1 MTTEDT
7 TYNGWTNYETW
18 VTNMWLTAEPETS
31 RALDAIVQA
40 SGAGRGV
47 RAEEVKEL
55 VMTVYDFPTT
65 GLVADLLTATLD
77 RVDWGAIVAAHQE
90 E

>member
-1 MTTEDT
+1 MTTDDT

-40 SGAGRGV
+40 PGEGRGV
-47 RAEEVKEL
+47 RAEEVKDL
-55 VMTVYDFPTT
+55 VQAAYDFPTT
-65 GLVADLLTATLD
+65 GL
-77 RVDWGAIVAAHQE
+77 AIAWAP
-90 E
+90 

>member
-7 TYNGWTNYETW
+7 GYHGWSTYETW
-18 VTNMWLTAEPETS
+18 VTYTWLTDNPETC

-40 SGAGRGV
+40 PGAGRGI

-65 GLVADLLTATLD
+65 GLLADLLGAALD
-77 RVDWGAIVAAHQE
+77 RVNWEEIVASHLE
-90 E
+90 D

>member
-18 VTNMWLTAEPETS
+18 ATFSWLTADPETCQ
-31 RALDAIVQA
+31 ALDAIVQA
-40 SGAGRGV
+40 PRAGRGI

-55 VMTVYDFPTT
+55 VHAAYDFPTT
-65 GLVADLLTATLD
+65 GLLADLLTAALD
-77 RVDWGAIVAAHQE
+77 RVNWEEIVASHLDD
-90 E
+90 